1 MEAPLSVAPIS
12 PAWKARLL
20 LVSSHASPPSSQQSF
35 QKACRNFTDSSV
47 PLELIATFLPL
58 ASTSAP
64 PKSQRNG
71 YAKVGG
77 SPKLWPSACPTG
89 LPLAL
94 SFLPTSRYSSQV
106 FGNSFAPIS
115 LNHDRRYATALP
127 TSARGTASQRPP
139 ILALASNTS

>member
-1 MEAPLSVAPIS
+1 MLAPLSVAPIS

-47 PLELIATFLPL
+47 PFELIATFLPL

-64 PKSQRNG
+64 PKSHRNA
-71 YAKVGG
+71 YEKTGG
-77 SPKLWPSACPTG
+77 SPKLWPSAWPTG

-94 SFLPTSRYSSQV
+94 SFLPTSRYSSHV
-106 FGNSFAPIS
+106 FGNSLTPIS
-115 LNHDRRYATALP
+115 LNHERRYATALP
-127 TSARGTASQRPP
+127 PQPCGTASHLPP
-139 ILALASNTS
+139 TLALALKTS

>member
-1 MEAPLSVAPIS
+1 MLAPLSVAEIS

-20 LVSSHASPPSSQQSF
+20 LVSSQASPPSSHASF
-35 QKACRNFTDSSV
+35 QNACKNFTDSSV
-47 PLELIATFLPL
+47 PLELMATFFPL

-64 PKSQRNG
+64 PKSQRNA
-71 YAKVGG
+71 YEKTGG
-77 SPKLWPSACPTG
+77 SPKLWPSAWPIG

-106 FGNSFAPIS
+106 FGNSLTPIS

-127 TSARGTASQRPP
+127 PQPWGTASHFPP
-139 ILALASNTS
+139 TLALALKTS

>member
-1 MEAPLSVAPIS
+1 MLAPFSVDEIS

-20 LVSSHASPPSSQQSF
+20 LVSSQARPPSSQASF
-35 QKACRNFTDSSV
+35 QKACMNFTDSIV

-71 YAKVGG
+71 YANVGG
-77 SPKLWPSACPTG
+77 SPKLWPSAWPIG

-94 SFLPTSRYSSQV
+94 SFLPTSRYSSHV
-106 FGNSFAPIS
+106 FGNSFTPIS

-127 TSARGTASQRPP
+127 MTACGTASQRPLT
-139 ILALASNTS
+139 LALDSNTS